1 MQVRIGGGAAV
12 WRGGLRTSHGPLYAL
27 ASVHFR
33 CVQLHRFAA
42 STARS
47 DYIEC
52 GKCYTVDCPYAHG
65 KRDLREREAQ

>member
-1 MQVRIGGGAAV
+1 MQVRSGGGAAV
-12 WRGGLRTSHGPLYAL
+12 LGGGLRTSPRSLYAL
-27 ASVHFR
+27 ASVHCGR
-33 CVQLHRFAA
+33 VQLHRFAA